1 MTTKPERVILLPNLS
16 KKIEPSLIESLVKRI
31 RQAGCSVLCREESY
45 PLMGSL
51 SDSVTFCPD
60 KELFAKGDMI
70 FVLGGDGSI
79 IEAARRC
86 HLSGRNIPIAGIN
99 CGRVG
104 YMAEIEINELDL
116 VDQILAGKGE
126 IEKRIMLD
134 VAIVRGDTVIHPEI
148 PALNE
153 VVLTNGPVPKLLS
166 FELYCNGELA
176 ENCYADGMILSTPTG
191 STAYSLSAGGPVMD
205 PRVDCICATPICPQT
220 MNNRPVIFGGDS
232 VLEWRN
238 MVTRSRD
245 TRVYLSV
252 DSRECF
258 ELEKDDAV
266 RITHSASHTYLIRI
280 KQGGFLRALR
290 RKIT

>member
-1 MTTKPERVILLPNLS
+1 MTVKAESVILLPNTS
-16 KKIEPSLIESLVKRI
+16 KKIDPVLIESLVNRI
-31 RQAGCSVLCREESY
+31 KAAGCRILCRAESASVLS
-45 PLMGSL
+45 SL
-51 SDSVTFCPD
+51 CNSVEFCSDED
-60 KELFAKGDMI
+60 LFAQGDMI

-99 CGRVG
+99 CGRLG
-104 YMAEIEINELDL
+104 YMAEIEINELEL

-134 VAIVRGDTVIHPEI
+134 VAIIRGDTVLQAEI

-166 FELYCNGELA
+166 FELYCDGELA

-220 MNNRPVIFGGDS
+220 MNNRPVIFGGSS

-238 MVTRSRD
+238 MITRSDD

-252 DSRECF
+252 DSRECYV
-258 ELEKDDAV
+258 LEKGDAV
-266 RITHSASHTYLIRI
+266 RVTHSASHTCLIRI
-280 KQGGFLRALR
+280 KKGGFLSALR
-290 RKIT
+290 RKLT